1 MDKRGYKEGDGFR
14 NAVISGKQRN
24 IFQAVH
30 DEKRED
36 SRRQRFSQI
45 TDVGGKRC
53 TGFEKEKG
61 KEAGSMEARKQ
72 SAMMTHCCQKGSG
85 LIRSLLSLPMVYDTV
100 L

>member
-53 TGFEKEKG
+53 TGFEKEKR
-61 KEAGSMEARKQ
+61 KRESMEARKQ

-85 LIRSLLSLPMVYDTV
+85 LIRSLISLSMVYDTV